1 MRVPSGQWREEGSRG
16 GRRAGGGTRGG
27 TDPEAKQLLAA
38 RPSCCP
44 NQKEKHPPPLLPP
57 SASVAAA
64 AIFGFPSTASADA
77 GIYGLTAPT
86 ADGGKVNL
94 SKYKGKVMLVV
105 NVASACE

>member
-1 MRVPSGQWREEGSRG
+1 MRG
-16 GRRAGGGTRGG
+16 GRRAGGGKGG
-27 TDPEAKQLLAA
+27 APIQSKQLLAA
-38 RPSCCP
+38 RFSCCP
-44 NQKEKHPPPLLPP
+44 NQKGTPTPLLPP
-57 SASVAAA
+57 LASVAAA